1 MKTLR
6 MTGQFK
12 KDLKRYKNQK
22 EKLEELAKILS
33 LLTEN
38 KEIPLRY
45 NPHHLSGDYK
55 DCMECHIQGDF
66 FHCRGAFIFLHH
78 LPEEDVRES
87 QRNNRCGRHQI
98 E

>member
-45 NPHHLSGDYK
+45 NPHHLSGDDK
-55 DCMECHIQGDF
+55 DCMECHIQGDCWLIWIDEQNDTVGLLRLGTHSELF
-66 FHCRGAFIFLHH
+66 GKGAKK
-78 LPEEDVRES
+78 
-87 QRNNRCGRHQI
+87 
-98 E
+98 